1 MGRRRVTNQ
10 PPSQTPLP
18 GAANRQVL
26 GCYELFYH
34 ICTFMDMSTL
44 LHAQLVSKHWHDMI
58 STSPL
63 LQQNLYLKPR
73 PFINP
78 KQSRVANPL
87 LLKHFEPIFKRREPY
102 PHYSGVLAEHTL
114 MVPGMSITNMKG
126 GRKVHKAFV
135 RRGASWR
142 TMLVAQPPITSVG
155 YIHRVNWAREQR
167 LLSFPEG
174 LRMGE
179 LYDMVFQAIWSRP
192 DDISGCLYVE
202 LGLNG
207 FLDETARGML
217 NEWGKIPPLM
227 VESVSYYYADRNCG
241 KGRCCGH
248 TMWKQDSMCFRLREE
263 KKNIRTCKST
273 RWMFKCEEFEER
285 NYLSPNQP
293 HFTIS

>member
-1 MGRRRVTNQ
+1 
-10 PPSQTPLP
+10 
-18 GAANRQVL
+18 
-26 GCYELFYH
+26 
-34 ICTFMDMSTL
+34 
-44 LHAQLVSKHWHDMI
+44 
-58 STSPL
+58 
-63 LQQNLYLKPR
+63 
-73 PFINP
+73 
-78 KQSRVANPL
+78 
-87 LLKHFEPIFKRREPY
+87 
-102 PHYSGVLAEHTL
+102 
-114 MVPGMSITNMKG
+114 MKG

-227 VESVSYYYADRNCG
+227 VESIEIVGKADVAATPCG
-241 KGRCCGH
+241 NKIVER
-248 TMWKQDSMCFRLREE
+248 REE
-263 KKNIRTCKST
+263 EYQNMQVDS
-273 RWMFKCEEFEER
+273 
-285 NYLSPNQP
+285 LDV
-293 HFTIS
+293 